1 MFDLLSATIPQMRAA
16 MVTGAVSSRELVAGY
31 LTRIAAYDQQGPS
44 LNAISATSAAALDE
58 ADARD
63 AERRAGGGQG
73 MLHGIPVIVKDN
85 YETRDM
91 PTSVGS
97 AALRGWIAPGDGEI
111 VRRLRAAGAV
121 IIAKATM
128 HEFAYGIT
136 TVGSLF
142 GATRNP
148 YGLGRN
154 PGGSSGG
161 TGAAIAASFAAVGL
175 GSDTCGSIR
184 IPSAHNSLAGIRPTQ
199 GLTSRAGIV
208 PLSSTQDI
216 GGPMGRSVTD
226 IAIVLDA
233 IAGFDPADAQ
243 TAASDGNVPGSY
255 TDALR
260 LHALRGAR
268 IGVLGAMFGADA
280 LDAPV
285 GAIVRGAS
293 EEMRRLGAEVDE
305 IAIPGLADLLT
316 DRMNGG
322 LVLVHDFKFDIDAY
336 FAARPTAPVRSLAE
350 VLESGQFHP
359 DVEPHLRASAV
370 LETRDTAEY
379 WAHIAKRARLR
390 EAILGVMATHR
401 LDAIAYPPI
410 RRTAVPIG
418 EMQVGSTCRL
428 AANSGLPAV
437 VVPAGFAADGMPVGI
452 ELLGRAWSEPVL
464 LGLAYAYEQATRHRR
479 APASLPGLG

>member
-1 MFDLLSATIPQMRAA
+1 MFELLGGTIAEMRAA
-16 MVTGAVSSRELVAGY
+16 LVTGAVSSRELVAGY
-31 LTRIAAYDQQGPS
+31 LARIAAYDQARPG
-44 LNAISATSAAALDE
+44 LNAISAVSVSALAE
-58 ADARD
+58 ADVCD

-73 MLHGIPVIVKDN
+73 WLHGIPVIVKDN
-85 YETRDM
+85 YETREM

-97 AALRGWIAPGDGEI
+97 AALRGWVAPGDGEI

-121 IIAKATM
+121 IIAKANM

-148 YGLGRN
+148 YGVGRN

-161 TGAAIAASFAAVGL
+161 TGAAVAAGFAAVGL

-184 IPSAHNSLAGIRPTQ
+184 IPAAHNCLAGIRPTQ

-226 IAIVLDA
+226 VAIVLDA

-243 TAASDGNVPGSY
+243 TAASDGHVPASY
-255 TDALR
+255 TDGLR
-260 LHALRGAR
+260 LEALRGAR
-268 IGVLGAMFGADA
+268 IGVLGAMFGADP
-280 LDAPV
+280 LDAEV
-285 GAIVRGAS
+285 GGIVRRACA
-293 EEMRRLGAEVDE
+293 EMAALGAEVE
-305 IAIPGLADLLT
+305 EVEIPGLAGLLN

-336 FAARPTAPVRSLAE
+336 FASRPTAPVRSLAE
-350 VLESGQFHP
+350 VLESGRFHP
-359 DVEPHLRASAV
+359 DVEPHLRASAAV
-370 LETRDTAEY
+370 ESRDTAEY
-379 WAHIAKRARLR
+379 WAHVAKRARVR
-390 EAILGVMATHR
+390 EAVLGMMAARR

-410 RRTAVPIG
+410 RRTAVAIG

-428 AANSGLPAV
+428 AAHSGLPAV
-437 VVPAGFAADGMPVGI
+437 VVPAGFAGDGMPVGVEMI
-452 ELLGRAWSEPVL
+452 GRAWSEARL
-464 LGLAYAYEQATRHRR
+464 LGLAYAYEQGTRYRR
-479 APASLPGLG
+479 APGSVPALG